1 MNIQELREVIAQCNS
16 LDANDDFATEKCWK
30 EMTAILSEN
39 VIDTISFFESE
50 CTIEE
55 FYWLSSIF
63 EDIIVK
69 TQSTDLISIWRSKL
83 SDISSEK
90 FEQEEFKSELM
101 QTSVTYADY
110 VKSIKQEIDFAEG
123 RIETD

>member
-1 MNIQELREVIAQCNS
+1 MNIQELREVIAQYIS

-63 EDIIVK
+63 EDIIIK

-110 VKSIKQEIDFAEG
+110 IKSIKQEIDFAEG
-123 RIETD
+123 KIETD

>member
-1 MNIQELREVIAQCNS
+1 MNTQELREVIAQYIS
-16 LDANDDFATEKCWK
+16 LDDNDDFATEKCWK

-39 VIDTISFFESE
+39 ITDTISFFESE

-63 EDIIVK
+63 EDVISK
-69 TQSTDLISIWRSKL
+69 TQSTALISTWRSKL
-83 SDISSEK
+83 SDISPEK
-90 FEQEEFKSELM
+90 FNREEFKSELM
-101 QTSVTYADY
+101 RTSVTYADY

-123 RIETD
+123 QIE

>member
-1 MNIQELREVIAQCNS
+1 MNVRELRKAIAQYIS
-16 LDANDDFATEKCWK
+16 LDANDDFATEKCWE
-30 EMTAILSEN
+30 EMTALLSED
-39 VIDTISFFESE
+39 ITDTISFFESE

-63 EDIIVK
+63 EDIIAK

-90 FEQEEFKSELM
+90 FKQEEFKSELM
-101 QTSVTYADY
+101 QTSITYADY

-123 RIETD
+123 KIEID

>member
-1 MNIQELREVIAQCNS
+1 MNIQKLREVITQYIS

-30 EMTAILSEN
+30 EMTAMLSEDI
-39 VIDTISFFESE
+39 VDTINFFESE

-63 EDIIVK
+63 EDIIAK

-90 FEQEEFKSELM
+90 FKQEEFKSELM

-123 RIETD
+123 KKETD